1 MSGRKYILF
10 LQSLVWPLQTLN
22 DRFVAFAKEKQIEAA
37 MTSQVFYFEWY
48 LNRKFGRYLANPDQK
63 IFIKE
68 SSYVGVNLYFE
79 DADYS
84 KPFTVWFE
92 GEQVITSDAEENPQL
107 MYLKSEEKAINKVSF
122 MVCVPQVN
130 ISEHEFV
137 YMLSYTVSNYKLAG
151 KTYLIKID
159 DKEITPNSQAR

>member
-1 MSGRKYILF
+1 
-10 LQSLVWPLQTLN
+10 
-22 DRFVAFAKEKQIEAA
+22 

-48 LNRKFGRYLANPDQK
+48 LNRKFGRYLADPAQK
-63 IFIKE
+63 IFIQE
-68 SSYVGVNLYFE
+68 SNPIGVDLYFE
-79 DADYS
+79 VADYS

-92 GEQVITSDAEENPQL
+92 GEQVITSNVAENPRL
-107 MYLKSEEKAINKVSF
+107 MHLLSEEKAVNKVSF

-137 YMLSYTVSNYKLAG
+137 YMLSFAVNTYKIAG

-159 DKEITPNSQAR
+159 NKEITPNIKIG